1 MQFTFQGETQTC
13 LSARLGLSLETES
26 WDGKD
31 WVYGQELQ
39 VMVSLEVMVDE
50 DSGEDGA
57 AATDAHWVMK
67 PVPVD
72 FFHSEWTDSAPEFE
86 AYFGNDAP
94 ELENNRIR
102 LQGRDPSGRV
112 LVDWEATCGGLPMKF
127 QGAVDFSGLTMRV
140 HDPADAPKFLAKIA
154 PAWAQLK
161 PLEEEVVDF
170 GMAMPENRRVWHSLS
185 FALS

>member
-1 MQFTFQGETQTC
+1 
-13 LSARLGLSLETES
+13 
-26 WDGKD
+26 
-31 WVYGQELQ
+31 
-39 VMVSLEVMVDE
+39 
-50 DSGEDGA
+50 
-57 AATDAHWVMK
+57 
-67 PVPVD
+67 
-72 FFHSEWTDSAPEFE
+72 
-86 AYFGNDAP
+86 
-94 ELENNRIR
+94 
-102 LQGRDPSGRV
+102 
-112 LVDWEATCGGLPMKF
+112 MKF